1 MNQNALTQ
9 AMIRQ
14 IVANARCGV
23 CGHHFNKSDVHVI
36 GRRDNVWAMGVTC
49 RECQSKGLMLAVLAG
64 GTTHQVYTDLEPHEW
79 KRFQSRPPIS
89 FDDVI
94 GFYQHM
100 DAYDGD
106 FSEIMDEPLED
117 E

>member
-14 IVANARCGV
+14 IVASTRCGV
-23 CGHHFNKSDVHVI
+23 CGHHFRKSDVHVI
-36 GRRDNVWAMGVTC
+36 GRRENTWAMSVTC
-49 RECQSKGLMLAVLAG
+49 RECQSKALMLAVLAG
-64 GTTHQVYTDLEPHEW
+64 GTTHPIYTDLEPNEW
-79 KRFQSRPPIS
+79 DRFKAHPRIS
-89 FDDVI
+89 LNDVI
-94 GFYQHM
+94 QFYSYL